1 MARLVHRDFAPGEVA
16 AALGRNSAARQGA
29 ILQYRLCRHSP
40 LWIEDWRAFLAE
52 KGLQVFFDGSIQI
65 VVWPCHV
72 RHAMPALLQPVKSH
86 LESALQVFSGAP

>member
-1 MARLVHRDFAPGEVA
+1 LFPRSYGSSVQTPG
-16 AALGRNSAARQGA
+16 LGRDSAARQGA
-29 ILQYRLCRHSP
+29 ILQYRLARHSP

-72 RHAMPALLQPVKSH
+72 RHAVPALLQPVQSH

>member
-1 MARLVHRDFAPGEVA
+1 LFPRSYGSSVQTPG
-16 AALGRNSAARQGA
+16 LGRNSAARQGA